1 MMDSQEILLE
11 IYQESRLRLEKEEYV
26 TQNFKEI
33 SYGIQ
38 FSVLKKG
45 GAIGIVRIFR
55 NNKGIV
61 KYDYSQI
68 NDESKK
74 QQIKWILEGETST
87 VSINDSISSEQGS
100 NIEYPNIGTDESGKG
115 DYFGP
120 LVTASVW
127 VNKEIKN
134 VLDRSG
140 IRDSKKISDSRIIEL
155 AQIIKKSCNGK
166 FVVIEIPPVT
176 YNNLYTQFK
185 NEGKN
190 LNVLLAWSH
199 AKAIEELLEK
209 VDSKI
214 AISDQFADEK
224 FIINKLQDKGKNIQ
238 LIQEHKAERYT
249 SVAAASILARERFLE
264 KLKKISI
271 EYSIDFSKGA
281 SSLVVDQAREFVGK
295 YGQEQL
301 TNVAKLHF
309 KTTEQVI

>member
-1 MMDSQEILLE
+1 MEMNSRDILLE
-11 IYQESRLRLEKEEYV
+11 IYQDVRAQLEKEEFA

-38 FSVLKKG
+38 FSVLRKG
-45 GAIGIVRIFR
+45 GSLGIIRIFR
-55 NNKGIV
+55 NNKGVV

-68 NDESKK
+68 KDELNK
-74 QQIKWILEGETST
+74 QKLQNILEGESFQAFTNSLLR
-87 VSINDSISSEQGS
+87 EQETNVG
-100 NIEYPNIGTDESGKG
+100 YPNIGTDESGKG

-140 IRDSKKISDSRIIEL
+140 IRDSKKISDSRIFEL
-155 AQIIKKSCNGK
+155 AQIIKRSCAGK
-166 FVVIEIPPVT
+166 YVVIEIPPTT

-199 AKAIEELLEK
+199 AKAIEELLDK
-209 VDSKI
+209 VESEI

-224 FIINKLQDKGKNIQ
+224 FIINKLQEKGKNIK

-264 KLKKISI
+264 KLKKIST

-281 SSLVVDQAREFVGK
+281 SNLVIEQAREFIRK
-295 YGQEQL
+295 YGSEQL

-309 KTTEQVI
+309 KTTEQVL